1 MGPTVTSR
9 HLGNLAKA
17 LAGSPPD
24 SHCDGH
30 NDQGRDGGAES
41 GHPNPS
47 GGVQE
52 GFLDEDDCV
61 ETHEISDGLARGKDG
76 G

>member
-1 MGPTVTSR
+1 MGEAVS
-9 HLGNLAKA
+9 AV
-17 LAGSPPD
+17 
-24 SHCDGH
+24 
-30 NDQGRDGGAES
+30 GAES

-52 GFLDEDDCV
+52 GFLDEDVCV

>member
-1 MGPTVTSR
+1 MATMTRAAMGEAVS
-9 HLGNLAKA
+9 AV
-17 LAGSPPD
+17 
-24 SHCDGH
+24 
-30 NDQGRDGGAES
+30 GAES

-52 GFLDEDDCV
+52 GFLDEDVCV